1 MTATPGDL
9 AVKACKQQLE
19 TAMSVIEAITEG
31 SKRMREA
38 QLKAATEAH
47 ASVEALHKRIAGAQ
61 DAQELWRIHS
71 EWSSAN
77 LGKALAYW
85 RELYEIALATQSSI
99 VKCLTQQALFSGPQA
114 PAIAEASHI
123 PVLEMMDTAYK
134 RWLETTRQFYAAPIV
149 SAPQVRRPA

>member
-9 AVKACKQQLE
+9 AIKACKQQLE

-31 SKRMREA
+31 SKKMREA

-47 ASVEALHKRIAGAQ
+47 ASAEALHKRIAGAG
-61 DAQELWRIHS
+61 DAQELWRIQS
-71 EWSSAN
+71 EWTSAN

-85 RELYEIALATQSSI
+85 RELYEIALATQASTA
-99 VKCLTQQALFSGPQA
+99 KCLSQQALFPVPQA
-114 PAIAEASHI
+114 PAIAEASQR
-123 PVLEMMDTAYK
+123 PLLEMMDTAYK

>member
-9 AVKACKQQLE
+9 AIKACKQQLE
-19 TAMSVIEAITEG
+19 TAVGVIEAITEG

-47 ASVEALHKRIAGAQ
+47 ASVEALHKRIAGAG

-99 VKCLTQQALFSGPQA
+99 AKCLSQQSWFPVPQA
-114 PAIAEASHI
+114 PEIAGASHL
-123 PVLEMMDTAYK
+123 PLVEMMDTACK

>member
-1 MTATPGDL
+1 MMATPDDL
-9 AVKACKQQLE
+9 AIKACKRQLE
-19 TAMSVIEAITEG
+19 TAVSVIEAITEG
-31 SKRMREA
+31 SKKMREA
-38 QLKAATEAH
+38 QLKAAAEAH
-47 ASVEALHKRIAGAQ
+47 ASAEALHKRIAGAG

-71 EWSSAN
+71 EWTSAS

-85 RELYEIALATQSSI
+85 SELYEIALATQSSI

>member
-9 AVKACKQQLE
+9 AVKACKRQLE

-47 ASVEALHKRIAGAQ
+47 ASVEALHKRIAAAS
-61 DAQELWRIHS
+61 DAQELWRIQG
-71 EWSSAN
+71 EWTSAN
-77 LGKALAYW
+77 LGKVPAYW
-85 RELYEIALATQSSI
+85 RELYEIALAAQASI
-99 VKCLTQQALFSGPQA
+99 AKRLSQQAWFPVPQA
-114 PAIAEASHI
+114 PEITGASHL
-123 PVLEMMDTAYK
+123 PLVEMMDTACK